1 MTVNGYWMN
10 WHLIFR
16 WLNLGRRN
24 CSIYLIHFEFFC
36 RHWDTNDGKNLESS
50 ISDSKPWSKIFSS
63 LRLQCFEAV
72 SWGESL
78 NCQHRSLFQCQK
90 VQSNNLCARLFFFI
104 ISSFFFFFFIFGD
117 LCIYCKLGAEVASPV
132 SAAKLGWT
140 SMLVAAG
147 ANFPRCSLM
156 VLQECM
162 VFSIGKPHRIWFGII
177 TTTAVEHL
185 GGCLLKGVQVAECF

>member
-1 MTVNGYWMN
+1 MMARTWKAASLTANPGPKYLVHLGCSALRQWAGVNL
-10 WHLIFR
+10 LIVNIGACFSAR
-16 WLNLGRRN
+16 RFSQIISVLG
-24 CSIYLIHFEFFC
+24 
-36 RHWDTNDGKNLESS
+36 
-50 ISDSKPWSKIFSS
+50 
-63 LRLQCFEAV
+63 
-72 SWGESL
+72 
-78 NCQHRSLFQCQK
+78 
-90 VQSNNLCARLFFFI
+90 FFFLLFLL
-104 ISSFFFFFFIFGD
+104 FFFFFFIFGD